1 MRESE
6 NGAIYVEG
14 LEAKIV
20 SDPDEV
26 MGLLK
31 TGESN
36 RHYGATNMNDRSSR
50 SHTIFR
56 IIMESKQRT
65 ANEEEDGSAIMVSH
79 LNLVDLAGS
88 EKAGQTNA
96 AGVRLK
102 EGCNIN
108 KSLMMLGQVIQKLS
122 SGSGSFINYRDSK
135 LTRYKAINI

>member
-1 MRESE
+1 MKVRESE

-31 TGESN
+31 SGENN

-56 IIMESKQRT
+56 LENTYISFSSICSEVLFPGLLWSPSSVLPMRRK
-65 ANEEEDGSAIMVSH
+65 MV
-79 LNLVDLAGS
+79 AP
-88 EKAGQTNA
+88 
-96 AGVRLK
+96 
-102 EGCNIN
+102 
-108 KSLMMLGQVIQKLS
+108 
-122 SGSGSFINYRDSK
+122 
-135 LTRYKAINI
+135 

>member
-56 IIMESKQRT
+56 LENYIFLSFFYFYRVFFSGLLWSQR
-65 ANEEEDGSAIMVSH
+65 SVLPMRRKMV
-79 LNLVDLAGS
+79 AP
-88 EKAGQTNA
+88 
-96 AGVRLK
+96 
-102 EGCNIN
+102 
-108 KSLMMLGQVIQKLS
+108 
-122 SGSGSFINYRDSK
+122 
-135 LTRYKAINI
+135 

>member
-1 MRESE
+1 
-6 NGAIYVEG
+6 
-14 LEAKIV
+14 
-20 SDPDEV
+20 
-26 MGLLK
+26 
-31 TGESN
+31 
-36 RHYGATNMNDRSSR
+36 
-50 SHTIFR
+50 
-56 IIMESKQRT
+56 MESKQRT

-108 KSLMMLGQVIQKLS
+108 KSLMMLTQVIQKLS